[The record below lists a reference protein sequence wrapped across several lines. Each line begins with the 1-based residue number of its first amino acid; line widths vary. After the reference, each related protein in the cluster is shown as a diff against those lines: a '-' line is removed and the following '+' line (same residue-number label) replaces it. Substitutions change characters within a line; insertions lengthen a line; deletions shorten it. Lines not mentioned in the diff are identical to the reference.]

1 MKLDIDKIEDI
12 YGNSSIYELKDNM
25 NELIEN
31 MNYLVSRGFT
41 DVYDIVE
48 KYPYMFL
55 IDKKVFKEKVS
66 NLINKLGV
74 EFIEKL
80 EKDFTLWGEI
90 DD

>member
-1 MKLDIDKIEDI
+1 MKLNINKIEEI

-25 NELIEN
+25 DELITN
-31 MNYLVSRGFT
+31 MNYLVSLGFT

-55 IDKKVFKEKVS
+55 MDKKVFKERVS
-66 NLINKLGV
+66 NLIKKLGV
-74 EFIEKL
+74 EYIEKL
-80 EKDFTLWGEI
+80 EEDFTLWGEI